1 MLEMA
6 VVGAIVLVVL
16 GLFTLRARPFPPRHG
31 SDDVS
36 GGT

>member
-16 GLFTLRARPFPPRHG
+16 GFFTLRARPF
-31 SDDVS
+31 D
-36 GGT
+36 GGDGPGDL

>member
-16 GLFTLRARPFPPRHG
+16 GFFTLRARPFGDGG
-31 SDDVS
+31 SDWN
-36 GGT
+36 GGA